1 MKEEKDEKEK
11 NEKTEEKDSKVE
23 GETKDD
29 AMTTFKEK
37 LRAAGHRLA
46 KLEAVLSERNAL
58 EGRKVTAKILA
69 HKALRERGGWC
80 RLEEAKMT
88 STSFFHRSLTTG
100 STVIYYPD
108 IFLVTQLIKN

>member
-37 LRAAGHRLA
+37 LRAAWHRLA
-46 KLEAVLSERNAL
+46 KLEAKVVLSERKAL

-69 HKALRERGGWC
+69 QKALRERGGWC

-100 STVIYYPD
+100 SIVIYYPD
-108 IFLVTQLIKN
+108 IFLVTQLI

>member
-46 KLEAVLSERNAL
+46 KLEAKVVLSERKAL

-69 HKALRERGGWC
+69 HKAGGW
-80 RLEEAKMT
+80 RKPRWLGRIL
-88 STSFFHRSLTTG
+88 FFHSRW
-100 STVIYYPD
+100 
-108 IFLVTQLIKN
+108 VTNWSSCTI

>member
-46 KLEAVLSERNAL
+46 KLAAKVVLSERKAL
-58 EGRKVTAKILA
+58 EGRKVTAKIHGPQGLTGT
-69 HKALRERGGWC
+69 RGVVPGGG
-80 RLEEAKMT
+80 
-88 STSFFHRSLTTG
+88 SQDDFDFFFSQIIDNW
-100 STVIYYPD
+100 IYSYLLSRY
-108 IFLVTQLIKN
+108 IF